1 MMHEHMKGWLEADHK
16 VTLFSSEYPGS
27 VSKEVLDGVR
37 IVRGGSQYLGVQF
50 EGFKYYLA
58 NKEQFDLVVDQ
69 FHGIPFFTP
78 LYVKKPILAVLQEV
92 AGKVWLKNDLPWPLN
107 WVVGLVGYLTEP
119 LVFLF
124 YKKTPFM
131 VGSNSAREDLVK
143 MKIPNKHITI
153 VPHGVILPNKILQ
166 YPKEKV
172 KTILFFGAV
181 SKDKGID
188 DALEVFS
195 LLNKKDEYQFWIA
208 GRVSEYYRHLI
219 RRRAKELDMSANLKT
234 WLGFVSDDKKFE
246 LMSKAHVLINPSVKE
261 GWGLVNIEANAM
273 GTPVV
278 AYKLPGLIDSV
289 KQGVSGLLSES
300 ITSQG
305 LTRLVEEL
313 LRDIKKYETCCA
325 NARMWS
331 QNFTWDK
338 SKKLSLELL
347 EKCLNT

>member
-1 MMHEHMKGWLEADHK
+1 VMHEHMKGWLEADHK

-219 RRRAKELDMSANLKT
+219 RRRAKELDIS
-234 WLGFVSDDKKFE
+234 
-246 LMSKAHVLINPSVKE
+246 
-261 GWGLVNIEANAM
+261 VNIEANAM